1 MNQHI
6 YYDVLKD
13 PLLPFMEINRTTKFL
28 QDGAPCHKAKKVM
41 VINWPGNSP
50 DLNPIENAWNYI
62 KDKLK
67 NKNTIFSPRLKE
79 AILKI

>member
-1 MNQHI
+1 MKQHI

-13 PLLPFMEINRTTKFL
+13 HLLPFMEINGTIKFL